1 MATVPIIDTPQ
12 QELGAGGF
20 QPFAAPGVEPMKN
33 FAPEQ
38 MIKQGQAIQAAGQTM
53 MKVGDQIQD
62 QIDDANTKAADSF
75 FTARAQ
81 KILLDPEGGYM
92 NTIGVQ
98 AKDKYQSVKDEL
110 TKARDEALQTLTSP
124 RQQQMFERVAQ
135 RHMLTFNSQIDQ
147 HAVKQIRVYAAGE
160 SEAREQRY
168 VDMAI
173 ADPTRR
179 NEYMGVAIA
188 EANQRADLFQL
199 PADSSQRAQMVQ
211 KATTAVHTGVTTE
224 LILANKFT
232 DAKSYLDTAFKA
244 EQIDAKSYRTLSVQ
258 IDQGYRRE
266 QGTAAGDRI
275 FATRGGPAQSDPGS
289 VIDWVIG
296 VEGGYVADDAG
307 KGPTKFGINGKANGL
322 SPEKVANL
330 TMDEARAI
338 YKKNYW
344 DKIGADKLPPELRAI
359 AFDTAVNQGPAM
371 AEKLIQQSGGD
382 PQKFIDLR
390 RAEYQKLVASNPGKW
405 QQYEKGWMNR
415 LDKLEAGLGGKTSSL
430 SSLLAETETIA
441 DPQERDIARARIKSK
456 WAEDEAV
463 RTQDYQEKLTK
474 AQDIAYQR
482 EGGWS
487 DIPATLWADLKQ
499 SDRAQLMNRPKT
511 SDSNTLLMLQ
521 NNPELWAPGKIEK
534 YRGLLSESDY
544 RSFYTKGSG
553 PDGQQ
558 KILAA
563 TVDNEQFKDALL
575 KAGLKDLAMP
585 KEKSKDAEEQIRLRA
600 QFEREINAE
609 QIAKKRLLT
618 MDEKNALLTKILKPV
633 KVKMV
638 YTSGPMSWIGKGE
651 TTGEKRFYQVENRA
665 NIIIPDDTRAEII
678 FDLNKR
684 GLPTTPDIILNAYL
698 AKQEITK

>member
-1 MATVPIIDTPQ
+1 MATVPIIDAPQ

-38 MIKQGQAIQAAGQTM
+38 MVKQGQAWQAVGQTA
-53 MKVGDQIQD
+53 MKIGDQIQD

-81 KILLDPEGGYM
+81 KILLDPEGGYL
-92 NTIGVQ
+92 NTIGVA
-98 AKDKYQSVKDEL
+98 AKDKFQAVKDDL

-124 RQQQMFERVAQ
+124 RQQQMFDRVAQ
-135 RHMLTFNSQIDQ
+135 KHMLNFNSQIDQ

-173 ADPTRR
+173 ADPVQRDK
-179 NEYMGVAIA
+179 YMGVAVA
-188 EANQRADLFQL
+188 EANARADLFQL
-199 PADSSQRAQMVQ
+199 PADSSQRTQMVQ

-224 LILANKFT
+224 LILSNKFT
-232 DAKSYLDTAFKA
+232 DAKTYLDAAFKN

-258 IDQGYRRE
+258 IDQGYRKE
-266 QGTAAGDRI
+266 QGTTQGDRI
-275 FATRGGPAQSDPGS
+275 FATRGGPSQSDPGS

-296 VEGGYVADDAG
+296 VEGGYVANDAG

-344 DKIGADKLPPELRAI
+344 DKIGADKLAPEMRAI
-359 AFDTAVNQGPAM
+359 AFDTAVNQGPDM
-371 AEKLIQQSGGD
+371 ANKLLNQSGGD
-382 PQKFIDLR
+382 PRKFIDLR

-430 SSLLAETETIA
+430 SSLLAETDTIA
-441 DPQERDIARARIKSK
+441 DPQERDIARARIKSR
-456 WAEDEAV
+456 WSEDEAV
-463 RTQDYQEKLTK
+463 RTQDYQEKLIK
-474 AQDIAYQR
+474 AQDIAYQK
-482 EGGWS
+482 EGGWAN
-487 DIPATLWADLKQ
+487 IPAPLWADLKQ

-521 NNPELWAPGKIEK
+521 NNPELWVPGKIEK

-575 KAGLKDLAMP
+575 KAGLKDIAMP

-609 QIAKKRLLT
+609 QIAKKRQLT
-618 MDEKNALLTKILKPV
+618 MDEKSMILTRMIKPV

-651 TTGEKRFYQVENRA
+651 TIGEKRAYQVENRS
-665 NIIIPDDTRAEII
+665 NIIISDEDRAEII

-684 GLPTTPDIILNAYL
+684 GLPTTPDIIMNAYL
-698 AKQEITK
+698 LKQEIKK